1 MQKKIGTSPP
11 GKDKTQTKVN
21 KEAFKM
27 LATEIG
33 LNAACRKLGL
43 PIPTGKSWARRGGW
57 QLSKRPGGRPG
68 RTLSASSLHP
78 IADALVETQKELE
91 GRTKTAL
98 ARVVA
103 ASAEQA
109 AEQPLPVQSVAALRD
124 LVHAGA
130 KLFGWDLVARGPS
143 VSVSGDKVLVVCD
156 EARRRELIE
165 QRERLLEAESQGKTI
180 EVNGHETEAPAPVAL
195 PAQETQFNASVDAAD
210 GIVAH
215 DQSPFVQPD
224 PVFQH
229 MVSIGSAATWKS
241 EPENHAGSFGP
252 YPEEYE

>member
-1 MQKKIGTSPP
+1 MNKKNQR
-11 GKDKTQTKVN
+11 KTVN

-27 LATEIG
+27 LAMEIG
-33 LNAACRKLGL
+33 LNAACRKLGV

-57 QLSKRPGGRPG
+57 QLPKRPGGRPG

-109 AEQPLPVQSVAALRD
+109 ADQPLPVQNVTALRD
-124 LVHAGA
+124 LVQAGA

-143 VSVSGDKVLVVCD
+143 VSVSGDKVLVICD
-156 EARRRELIE
+156 EARRQELIE
-165 QRERLLEAESQGKTI
+165 QRQRLLKAESQGKTI
-180 EVNGHETEAPAPVAL
+180 EVNGHKAKAAAPAAL
-195 PAQETQFNASVDAAD
+195 PAPETHSDANVGAGKD
-210 GIVAH
+210 IVA
-215 DQSPFVQPD
+215 QEQD
-224 PVFQH
+224 PVSRH
-229 MVSIGSAATWKS
+229 MESIRNAETWRS
-241 EPENHAGSFGP
+241 EPEHHVGSFAP
-252 YPEEYE
+252 HPEEIY

>member
-1 MQKKIGTSPP
+1 MP
-11 GKDKTQTKVN
+11 
-21 KEAFKM
+21 
-27 LATEIG
+27 
-33 LNAACRKLGL
+33 RR
-43 PIPTGKSWARRGGW
+43 SWE
-57 QLSKRPGGRPG
+57 RPDV
-68 RTLSASSLHP
+68 T
-78 IADALVETQKELE
+78 T
-91 GRTKTAL
+91 
-98 ARVVA
+98 VA
-103 ASAEQA
+103 Q
-109 AEQPLPVQSVAALRD
+109 LRD
-124 LVHAGA
+124 LALA
-130 KLFGWDLVARGPS
+130 LVRLCDNGKPAVTVYS
-143 VSVSGDKVLVVCD
+143 DKTMIVCD
-156 EARRRELIE
+156 EKRRAELIR

>member
-1 MQKKIGTSPP
+1 MQKKIGTSQP
-11 GKDKTQTKVN
+11 GKDKRQTKVN

-57 QLSKRPGGRPG
+57 KLPKRPGGRPQ
-68 RTLSASSLHP
+68 RTIQASSLHP

-109 AEQPLPVQSVAALRD
+109 ADQPLPVQSVAALRD
-124 LVHAGA
+124 LVQAGA

-143 VSVSGDKVLVVCD
+143 VSVIGDKVLVVTK
-156 EARRRELIE
+156 RSL
-165 QRERLLEAESQGKTI
+165 QQ
-180 EVNGHETEAPAPVAL
+180 
-195 PAQETQFNASVDAAD
+195 
-210 GIVAH
+210 
-215 DQSPFVQPD
+215 QS
-224 PVFQH
+224 
-229 MVSIGSAATWKS
+229 
-241 EPENHAGSFGP
+241 
-252 YPEEYE
+252 

>member
-1 MQKKIGTSPP
+1 MQKKIGTSQP
-11 GKDKTQTKVN
+11 GKDKRQTKVN

-57 QLSKRPGGRPG
+57 KLQKRPGGRPQ
-68 RTLSASSLHP
+68 RTIQASSLHP

-109 AEQPLPVQSVAALRD
+109 ADQPLPVQSVAALRD
-124 LVHAGA
+124 LVQAGA

-143 VSVSGDKVLVVCD
+143 VSVIGDKVLVVTK
-156 EARRRELIE
+156 RSL
-165 QRERLLEAESQGKTI
+165 QQ
-180 EVNGHETEAPAPVAL
+180 
-195 PAQETQFNASVDAAD
+195 
-210 GIVAH
+210 
-215 DQSPFVQPD
+215 QS
-224 PVFQH
+224 
-229 MVSIGSAATWKS
+229 
-241 EPENHAGSFGP
+241 
-252 YPEEYE
+252 